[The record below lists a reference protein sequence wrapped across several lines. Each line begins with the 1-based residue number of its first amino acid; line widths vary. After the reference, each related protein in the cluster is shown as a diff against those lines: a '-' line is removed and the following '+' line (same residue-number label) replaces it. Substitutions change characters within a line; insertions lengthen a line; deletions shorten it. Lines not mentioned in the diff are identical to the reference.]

1 MKLPYLLS
9 ADISKLREGCKS
21 TLAHYK
27 SPALLSE
34 HLDNHSISSR
44 ESLYILSDAP
54 KLDGKLSSDSNNA
67 KLLHTWIHSAQPFI
81 PRSVLGD
88 GRLWAALCHTVYRDY
103 MIERWVN
110 ADLDPEEEISDG
122 NNPKGYGTITSRFFV
137 SGEGQRGIV
146 RNGLARLY
154 WAAELSIVN
163 NDYKL
168 LDTMFYKQDIH
179 ASIIE
184 RSMSLDTELTKG
196 ILTRFENIKNTE
208 YPKLKK
214 KIQLATKLINGAGGT
229 RTLETVKNNDLDSC
243 FKQSFDTTA
252 NS

>member
-9 ADISKLREGCKS
+9 ADILKLREECRS

-34 HLDNHSISSR
+34 YLESHSINTR

-67 KLLHTWIHSAQPFI
+67 KLLHTWIQSAQPFI

-88 GRLWAALCHTVYRDY
+88 GRLWAALCHDVFRDY

-110 ADLDPEEEISDG
+110 TDLDPEEEVADG
-122 NNPKGYGTITSRFFV
+122 NNPKGHGTITSRFFV
-137 SGEGQRGIV
+137 LGEGQRGIV

-154 WAAELSIVN
+154 WAAELSVVDG
-163 NDYKL
+163 DYKL
-168 LDTMFYKQDIH
+168 LDTMFHKQDIH

-184 RSMSLDTELTKG
+184 RSMSLDAKLTQG
-196 ILTRFENIKNTE
+196 ILTEFSPIKKIDKKN
-208 YPKLKK
+208 LKK
-214 KIQLATKLINGAGGT
+214 PIQFASKLINGAGGT
-229 RTLETVKNNDLDSC
+229 RTLETVKNSDLRSC
-243 FKQSFDTTA
+243 LKQSFGDLIA
-252 NS
+252 

>member
-1 MKLPYLLS
+1 
-9 ADISKLREGCKS
+9 
-21 TLAHYK
+21 
-27 SPALLSE
+27 
-34 HLDNHSISSR
+34 
-44 ESLYILSDAP
+44 
-54 KLDGKLSSDSNNA
+54 
-67 KLLHTWIHSAQPFI
+67 
-81 PRSVLGD
+81 
-88 GRLWAALCHTVYRDY
+88 
-103 MIERWVN
+103 
-110 ADLDPEEEISDG
+110 
-122 NNPKGYGTITSRFFV
+122 V

-196 ILTRFENIKNTE
+196 ILTRFENIKNNE
-208 YPKLKK
+208 YQKLKK

-229 RTLETVKNNDLDSC
+229 RTLETVKDNDLDSC